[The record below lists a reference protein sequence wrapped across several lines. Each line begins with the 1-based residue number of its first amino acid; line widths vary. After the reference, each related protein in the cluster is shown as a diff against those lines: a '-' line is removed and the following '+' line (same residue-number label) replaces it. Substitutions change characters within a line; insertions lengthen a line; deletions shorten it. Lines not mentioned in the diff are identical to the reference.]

1 MKAFQPPERI
11 LMGPGPSNVSP
22 RVLAAL
28 ARPTIGHLDPEFI
41 GLMDQIK
48 ELLRYA
54 FQTANEFTFALS
66 GPGSLG
72 METALVNLIEA
83 GSKVMV
89 LQNGFFGGRLKEI
102 AERYGAEVI
111 LVEEQWGRSFD
122 PEKLQEFLE
131 KHPDTDIV
139 AFVHAETSTG
149 ALSDARALVEIAHEY
164 DCLTVVDT
172 VTSLGGCELLVDQW
186 KIDVSYSGSQK
197 CISGPP
203 GLSPITFNKRAVE
216 HVKKRC
222 SKVRSWFMDITQLEG
237 YWMGE
242 IKRSYHHT
250 APINSLYGL
259 HEALLLL
266 HQEGL
271 VTAWDRH
278 RRHHRA
284 LVAGLHSL
292 GLHLLV
298 PPGEQLPQL
307 NAVKIP
313 EGVDDARIRSRLLNE
328 FNIEIGGGL
337 GQLAGR
343 IWRIGLMGESS
354 KPETVLRFL
363 AVLEL
368 LLQEEKLDIQGGAA
382 EKAAREVLEGN

>member
-11 LMGPGPSNVSP
+11 LLGPGPSNMHP

-28 ARPTIGHLDPEFI
+28 ARPPIGHLDPEFI
-41 GLMDQIK
+41 GLMDEIQ

-54 FQTANEFTFALS
+54 FQTANDFTFVVS

-83 GSKVMV
+83 GTRVMV

-102 AERYGAEVI
+102 AERYGAKVT
-111 LVEEQWGRSFD
+111 LVEERWGRSFD
-122 PEKLQEFLE
+122 PEKLREFLQ

-186 KIDVSYSGSQK
+186 GIDVSYSGSQK
-197 CISGPP
+197 CFSGPP
-203 GLSPITFNKRAVE
+203 GLSPITFNKRAVDY
-216 HVKKRC
+216 VKKRRF
-222 SKVRSWFMDITQLEG
+222 KVHSWFMDITQLEG
-237 YWMGE
+237 YWMGG

-278 RRHHRA
+278 LRHHRA
-284 LVAGLHSL
+284 LLAGLNTMGL
-292 GLHLLV
+292 GLLV

-307 NAVKIP
+307 NAVLVPDGID
-313 EGVDDARIRSRLLNE
+313 EALIRSRLLNE
-328 FNIEIGGGL
+328 FGIEIGGGL

-354 KPETVLRFL
+354 RPEHILRLL
-363 AVLEL
+363 ATLEV
-368 LLQEEKLDIQGGAA
+368 LLQEEKLEIEKGTA
-382 EKAAREVLEGN
+382 EKAAQGILEAE